1 MPRYRELFRR
11 GSYSSQDYQRELS
24 ARVRMAARRHGL
36 HRAEP
41 GEARS
46 VPGPEPAAVQA
57 AAEQLTLL

>member
-1 MPRYRELFRR
+1 MFRR
-11 GSYSSQDYQRELS
+11 GSYLSQDYQQELS

-46 VPGPEPAAVQA
+46 VPGPEPAPAEA